1 VVVRRRP
8 RRIAFE
14 RRLADLVQ
22 QAREDGVGLAQM
34 AERLLAQG
42 CPATP
47 PGTPV
52 FVE

>member
-1 VVVRRRP
+1 MVAGRRP
-8 RRIAFE
+8 RGIALE

-22 QAREDGVGLAQM
+22 QAREDRVGLAQVV
-34 AERLLAQG
+34 ERLLAQG